1 MAYENYSFVSWT
13 TGTPLTAERFAQ
25 MSTNIEQVKEA
36 TSPNSKGILK
46 LKNIAS
52 NVTVASNIFTA
63 FELISLKDEGG
74 GTDNRVTVENGRYY
88 RITLEFPGFVI
99 ATAGGEDSTYF
110 LSFNQGIFG
119 GSVSEKANYK
129 ISSGISTYINTA
141 SGVANISNHAL
152 MTNKR
157 FGAGTYSITVT
168 SSGLV
173 NESFH
178 IKAGKVQGAS
188 NNNASA
194 YTIAASDSP
203 MQLYIEDL
211 GGTI

>member
-13 TGTPLTAERFAQ
+13 PGTPITSERLAQ
-25 MSTNIEQVKEA
+25 MSTNTEQVKEA
-36 TSPNSKGILK
+36 TSPNPKGVLK

-52 NVTVASNIFTA
+52 NVVVSSNIFTA
-63 FELISLKDEGG
+63 FELIALKDEGG
-74 GTDNRVTVENGRYY
+74 GIDNRVTVENGRYY

-119 GSVSEKANYK
+119 GGVSEKANYK
-129 ISSGISTYINTA
+129 LSSGVSAYINTA
-141 SGVANISNHAL
+141 SATANISNISLA
-152 MTNKR
+152 TNRR
-157 FGAGTYSITVT
+157 FGAGTYSITVA
-168 SSGLV
+168 SSGLT

-188 NNNASA
+188 NNNASS
-194 YTIAASDSP
+194 YTIAASDSA
-203 MQLYIEDL
+203 MQFYIEDL